1 MVLSGRIRDQTPTYG
16 SPAISGSGVADLDWS
31 SCSMKRQQ
39 FSLCLA
45 GADEPFVVIAP
56 VVIARSDSDAAIL
69 FIPRQGIASSLPL
82 LAMTMGRN
90 DNWGVPGGQGPG
102 LRPPA
107 IATVLD
113 PQKIGPAQPK
123 IPQFSVAEPIKLL
136 HFAVPGAFRS
146 QECDQAMPLR
156 EH

>member
-69 FIPRQGIASSLPL
+69 FIPLLGIASSLPL
-82 LAMTMGRN
+82 LAMTTGLMLVCHRYSENCWLAVESLASGR
-90 DNWGVPGGQGPG
+90 
-102 LRPPA
+102 
-107 IATVLD
+107 
-113 PQKIGPAQPK
+113 KIQAHSGC
-123 IPQFSVAEPIKLL
+123 
-136 HFAVPGAFRS
+136 RS
-146 QECDQAMPLR
+146 NN
-156 EH
+156 